1 MADID
6 MITLGIRQS
15 TINDNYDPLADVNE
29 QQSTADSHEPL
40 VGLQI
45 RIQKVSPNQRHLWGD
60 SCLACFFAF
69 SPHQFAVTPC
79 NRAL

>member
-29 QQSTADSHEPL
+29 QQSTADSQNPESLPKPKTF
-40 VGLQI
+40 VGRQLLGLLFCFLSSPI
-45 RIQKVSPNQRHLWGD
+45 RRHTL
-60 SCLACFFAF
+60 
-69 SPHQFAVTPC
+69 
-79 NRAL
+79 